1 MFLVDISDIII
12 ISLDFEGYALQ
23 CNRQHPGNQSVGVP
37 SQRQRPEP
45 TRKAASPPAKAKK
58 SPGKQQDKGREPA
71 KKENARAED
80 EYEDDFEETQEFV
93 SSFEEDSKFVL
104 LKMWKN
110 I

>member
-1 MFLVDISDIII
+1 M
-12 ISLDFEGYALQ
+12 
-23 CNRQHPGNQSVGVP
+23 P
-37 SQRQRPEP
+37 SSATDNTQETKVLGSPVRDLSPP
-45 TRKAASPPAKAKK
+45 RKAASPPAKAKK
-58 SPGKQQDKGREPA
+58 SSGKQQDKGREPA
-71 KKENARAED
+71 KQEQARAGD

>member
-1 MFLVDISDIII
+1 M
-12 ISLDFEGYALQ
+12 
-23 CNRQHPGNQSVGVP
+23 P
-37 SQRQRPEP
+37 SSATDNTQETKVLGSPVRDRDLSPP
-45 TRKAASPPAKAKK
+45 RKAASPPAKAKK

-71 KKENARAED
+71 KQEQVRAGD
-80 EYEDDFEETQEFV
+80 EYEDFEETQEFV